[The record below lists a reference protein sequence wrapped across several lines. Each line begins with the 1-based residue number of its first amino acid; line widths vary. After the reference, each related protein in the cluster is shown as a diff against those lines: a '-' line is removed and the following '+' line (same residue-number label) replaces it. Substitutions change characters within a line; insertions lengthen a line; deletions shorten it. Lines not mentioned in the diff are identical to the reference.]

1 MYTRARRGSRPHC
14 THARGDPTF
23 KKGGMTE
30 DQSGAQT
37 PKTPAAPRS
46 GGDLRAVTR
55 CLDILEALAASKDLG
70 VVELAKIVDLQPGT
84 VHRFL
89 STLVHRD
96 YVAQDKA
103 TGRYYLRYKLLELAD
118 TLRQHVAHFE
128 SLAAEPLK
136 EVRDVS
142 GETATLAVLS
152 DDAAVYIAQEESSKS
167 VRLLTP
173 LGRPV
178 PLHSTA
184 VGKAMLAFQPAQ
196 AIERQMAREPFER
209 FTPSTIVD
217 SRALA
222 NDLERVRRN
231 GFAVDNGENEDGVV
245 AVAAPIFDH
254 RGLAVAALN
263 VSGPASRMM
272 AVWSW
277 DVPDLLVHRALAIS
291 RELGYEQRTSSTAR
305 ERAGEPAS
313 PVGGAAETQ
322 PRPA

>member
-1 MYTRARRGSRPHC
+1 
-14 THARGDPTF
+14 
-23 KKGGMTE
+23 MTE
-30 DQSGAQT
+30 DQLGEQI
-37 PKTPAAPRS
+37 PKKAAAPRS

-70 VVELAKIVDLQPGT
+70 VVELAKLVDLQPGT

-89 STLVHRD
+89 ATLVHRD
-96 YVAQDKA
+96 YVAQDKS

-217 SRALA
+217 SRALS

-291 RELGYEQRTSSTAR
+291 RELGYGNRTSSAAQR
-305 ERAGEPAS
+305 DRAGGSVETEPS
-313 PVGGAAETQ
+313 PA
-322 PRPA
+322 

>member
-1 MYTRARRGSRPHC
+1 
-14 THARGDPTF
+14 
-23 KKGGMTE
+23 MTE
-30 DQSGAQT
+30 EQPGMQT
-37 PKTPAAPRS
+37 TKNAGPQRS

-55 CLDILEALAASKDLG
+55 CLDILEALAANKDLG

-89 STLVHRD
+89 ATLVHRD
-96 YVAQDKA
+96 YAAQDKA
-103 TGRYYLRYKLLELAD
+103 TGRYYLRFKLLELAD
-118 TLRQHVAHFE
+118 TLRQHVAHIE
-128 SLAAEPLK
+128 NLAAEPLK

-152 DDAAVYIAQEESSKS
+152 DDSAVYIAQEESNKS

-184 VGKAMLAFQPAQ
+184 VGKAMLAYQPAQ
-196 AIERQMAREPFER
+196 AVERQMAREPFER

-217 SRALA
+217 SRALS
-222 NDLERVRRN
+222 NDLDRVRRN

-277 DVPDLLVHRALAIS
+277 DVPDLLVHRAMAIS
-291 RELGYEQRTSSTAR
+291 RELGYSQRSSSSAPR
-305 ERAGEPAS
+305 ERGRDSAPSADAAGAQEPADVQAASDAS
-313 PVGGAAETQ
+313 PSEAA
-322 PRPA
+322 

>member
-1 MYTRARRGSRPHC
+1 
-14 THARGDPTF
+14 
-23 KKGGMTE
+23 MTE
-30 DQSGAQT
+30 DQLGEQT
-37 PKTPAAPRS
+37 PKKAAAPRS

-70 VVELAKIVDLQPGT
+70 VVELAKLVDLQPGT

-89 STLVHRD
+89 ATLVHRD
-96 YVAQDKA
+96 YVAQDKS

-217 SRALA
+217 SRALS

-291 RELGYEQRTSSTAR
+291 RELGYGNRTSPAAPR
-305 ERAGEPAS
+305 DRAGGSVETEPS
-313 PVGGAAETQ
+313 PA
-322 PRPA
+322 